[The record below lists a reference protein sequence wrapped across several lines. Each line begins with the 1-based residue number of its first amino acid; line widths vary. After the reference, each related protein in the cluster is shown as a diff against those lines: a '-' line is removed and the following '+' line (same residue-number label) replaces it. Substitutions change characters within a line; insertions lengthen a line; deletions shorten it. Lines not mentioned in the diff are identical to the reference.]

1 MRINLV
7 THFAEKDVLHAGSL
21 KMSKTSFSNVIAA
34 FLLPVFL
41 ALFPS
46 YAFSRVT
53 ALDIVGLVIK
63 NQITDEFAKTTGK
76 GGDICRVNGRPSYDC
91 GSYISLA
98 QGICLASNRP
108 SYECN
113 SYISLAQ
120 AICLNGGRPSYD
132 CNSYMNLNQ
141 AICLSTGRPS
151 YDCSSYINL
160 VQAICL
166 ARGSASYECN
176 SYMSIDKVFAMPVQD
191 VLWAWDLFDDQYGS
205 PTWACR
211 GKNTGEFSDL
221 DKCSMEGKNDSIWPG
236 QRFQR

>member
-98 QGICLASNRP
+98 QGICLAS
-108 SYECN
+108 
-113 SYISLAQ
+113 
-120 AICLNGGRPSYD
+120 GRPSYD

-221 DKCSMEGKNDSIWPG
+221 DKCSMEEKNDSIWPG

>member
-1 MRINLV
+1 MR
-7 THFAEKDVLHAGSL
+7 
-21 KMSKTSFSNVIAA
+21 KTRFLISIPV

-41 ALFPS
+41 LLLPS
-46 YAFSRVT
+46 SAFSRVT
-53 ALDIVGLVIK
+53 TLDIVGVVIK
-63 NQITDEFAKTTGK
+63 NQITDEFAKTAGN
-76 GGDICRVNGRPSYDC
+76 GGDICRANGRPSYDC
-91 GSYISLA
+91 SSYISLA

-108 SYECN
+108 GYDCN

-120 AICLNGGRPSYD
+120 AICMNGGRPSYD

-151 YDCSSYINL
+151 YDCSSYVNL

-166 ARGSASYECN
+166 ARGRASYECN
-176 SYMSIDKVFAMPVQD
+176 SYMSIESVFSLPVQD
-191 VLWAWDLFDDQYGS
+191 VSWAWDLFIDQYGR
-205 PTWACR
+205 TQWACR

-221 DKCSMEGKNDSIWPG
+221 DKCSTEEKIDSIWPG